1 MPHPLPPGYRASV
14 ALLAAGQVVSWA
26 ILYYAFTSFV
36 LPMQRELGWSAPQ
49 MLGAFTLALACWGA
63 AAFVAGRWIDLGRAR
78 EVMAGGAWLAA
89 AGLVLWSQARSLPML
104 YLACALTGAAM
115 AGTLYEAAFASATR
129 RWPAHYRG
137 AVTTL
142 TLVGGF
148 ASTLAFPALAW
159 LIPAF
164 GGRETL
170 LGLAAVMAGPVAV
183 ANALALRAARA
194 GDEAKPAPAPAG
206 AVSRAVTASAVGPA
220 AEPADATDGHTFE
233 QAVRG
238 RVFWLLAASFTA
250 YSFVIAGFWAH
261 AMPAFADKGWSE
273 AEAVA
278 VLVWV
283 GPAQVAGRA
292 LHGLFGARL
301 GARSLGLVVMA
312 GLPLAMALFALTAH
326 PAAMALFALLYGFS
340 NGLVTIVR
348 GTVVPETFGIREVGR
363 IGGALSGIGIAG
375 RAGAPVVTAWLLVA
389 AGGYRGLMLG
399 MAALGVL
406 AFAAFALARPVRT
419 ARPAR

>member
-1 MPHPLPPGYRASV
+1 MTSPSPPGYRASV
-14 ALLAAGQVVSWA
+14 AWLAAGQVVSWA
-26 ILYYAFTSFV
+26 VLYYAFTSFV
-36 LPMQRELGWSAPQ
+36 LPMQRETGWSAPQ
-49 MLGAFTLALACWGA
+49 TMGAFTLALACWGA
-63 AAFVAGRWIDLGRAR
+63 AAFAAGRWIDRGRAR
-78 EVMAGGAWLAA
+78 EVMAGGAWLGA
-89 AGLVLWSQARSLPML
+89 AGLLLWSRAASLAEL
-104 YLACALTGAAM
+104 YVACALCGAAM

-159 LIPAF
+159 LIPAL
-164 GGRETL
+164 GWRETL
-170 LGLAAVMAGPVAV
+170 VLLAAVMAGPVAL
-183 ANALALRAARA
+183 ANAFALR
-194 GDEAKPAPAPAG
+194 PLPPAG
-206 AVSRAVTASAVGPA
+206 APATAPPAALAASATSTA
-220 AEPADATDGHTFE
+220 APDERPADPPPFDGWRFE
-233 QAVRG
+233 QAIG
-238 RVFWLLAASFTA
+238 SRVFWLLALAFTA

-301 GARSLGLVVMA
+301 TARSLGLVVMA
-312 GLPLAMALFALTAH
+312 GLPLAMALFAVSAH

-348 GTVVPETFGIREVGR
+348 GTAVPETFGVREVGR
-363 IGGALSGIGIAG
+363 IGGALSGISIAG
-375 RAGAPVVTAWLLVA
+375 RAGAPLVTAWLLLA

-406 AFAAFALARPVRT
+406 AFAAFALARP
-419 ARPAR
+419 AR